1 MKENRLI
8 IKINKSVGDL
18 FAFTT
23 TPPNSTLWIPS
34 VIKEETS
41 EWPVGLGTIYRL
53 QDEKGEISEVTIT
66 AIKENERVEWVSKDK
81 TYHCRYLFK
90 PLDKNSTE
98 FEYIEWVDKGDIKD
112 PFTIEILEKLKSA
125 IES

>member
-1 MKENRLI
+1 MKKNRLTI
-8 IKINKSVGDL
+8 QIHRPARDL
-18 FAFTT
+18 FTFTT

-34 VIKEETS
+34 VVKEETS
-41 EWPVGLGTIYRL
+41 EWPVGLGTVYRL